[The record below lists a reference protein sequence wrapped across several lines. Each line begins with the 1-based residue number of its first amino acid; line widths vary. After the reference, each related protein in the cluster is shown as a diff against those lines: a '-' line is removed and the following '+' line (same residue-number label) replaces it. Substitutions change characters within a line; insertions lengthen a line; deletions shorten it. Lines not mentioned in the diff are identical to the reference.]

1 VTTEDDVIARGKAL
15 TERLAKFDAGDY
27 PASDLDWSEI
37 PLPPAP
43 PDDEVVVGPAP
54 ATAVQPEETFQSC
67 PVCGTLSTY
76 SRGDDRYLHLDG
88 TDNRACWAH
97 LSRGLPT
104 PENPG
109 EPKLVSQL
117 LSRSDLKDLPDPK
130 PLIDNVLDQGTTA
143 LLYGMWG
150 AGKSF
155 VALDWALS
163 VATGHAWQGRQT
175 EERSVLYVA
184 AEGAFGYKA
193 RVDAW
198 EQGWHTEVKDGGH
211 IFEILP
217 KPVNLTDRVDVY
229 ELAALIRWGGYGL
242 VILDTL
248 ARCMVGADENSARDC
263 GIVVDVLTQLR
274 ACTPDGRGV
283 ILGVHHTGKDGKTFR
298 GSSAFEAGADTVY
311 SVTKDAGL
319 ITLNREKRKDG
330 SPVDH
335 HEFKLDPIEGTES
348 CVISVHRGVDK
359 PERAQRLLSTFVHH
373 FPLTGASKKELRD
386 VAEMSAGTF
395 HRALS
400 DLLESGDLINEG
412 TAKRPFYRAASQ

>member
-1 VTTEDDVIARGKAL
+1 VNDPDLVARGQVVA
-15 TERLAKFDAGDY
+15 ERLAELHAAD
-27 PASDLDWSEI
+27 
-37 PLPPAP
+37 PPT
-43 PDDEVVVGPAP
+43 D
-54 ATAVQPEETFQSC
+54 QPEEKHDSC
-67 PVCGTLSTY
+67 PACGKLSSY
-76 SRGDDRYLHLDG
+76 SHGEDRYIHIDG
-88 TDNRACWAH
+88 TDNRPCWAAM
-97 LSRGLPT
+97 SRGEPILIST
-104 PENPG
+104 AEAV
-109 EPKLVSQL
+109 PKLFDHIIP
-117 LSRSDLKDLPDPK
+117 RSGLDELPDPE

-150 AGKSF
+150 SGKSF
-155 VALDWALS
+155 IALDWALS
-163 VATGHAWQGRQT
+163 VATGHAWQGRST
-175 EERSVLYVA
+175 KERSVLYVT

-193 RVDAW
+193 RVNAW
-198 EQGWHTEVKDGGH
+198 EQGWHTEVKEGGDGWHTDVKGGGN

-242 VILDTL
+242 VVIDTL
-248 ARCMVGADENSARDC
+248 ARCMVGADENSAKDC

-274 ACTPDGRGV
+274 ECTPGGRGV

-298 GSSAFEAGADTVY
+298 GSSVFEAGADTVY

-335 HEFKLDPIEGTES
+335 HEFKLDPIEGTGS

-373 FPLTGASKKELRD
+373 FPQTGASKKELRD

-400 DLLESGDLINEG
+400 DLLESGDLVNEG
-412 TAKRPFYRAASQ
+412 TAKRPFYRAADQ